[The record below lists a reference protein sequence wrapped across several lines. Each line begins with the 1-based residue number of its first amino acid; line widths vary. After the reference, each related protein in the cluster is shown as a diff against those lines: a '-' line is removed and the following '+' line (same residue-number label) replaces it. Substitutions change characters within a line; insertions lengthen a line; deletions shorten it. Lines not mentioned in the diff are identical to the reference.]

1 MVILAIVAGHPGLAV
16 GTIVGSCLANLIG
29 SMPLGFLGSQP
40 RTGRARISAVVMLLV
55 TLLAAVFLI
64 DGRIEPIAGGIL
76 VAIFVV
82 YVISILLVI
91 QRGWLR
97 PLDGRED
104 DDAEQQDEG
113 NFPRR

>member
-1 MVILAIVAGHPGLAV
+1 
-16 GTIVGSCLANLIG
+16 
-29 SMPLGFLGSQP
+29 
-40 RTGRARISAVVMLLV
+40 MLLV

-97 PLDGRED
+97 PLDGRDVD